1 MREKSPRRQSRE
13 RGRDKSSNC
22 YAKERAVIYERDRG
36 RPRDTRRRPPQ
47 SGAHATWDQNQR
59 RRVEKGDTLQL
70 RDLTRGRKEGDG
82 DRPRSECERRRP
94 RLLASYKNCLSCPPS
109 CLLTHSDPKEKEGK
123 EGAHSEG
130 RRKALC
136 SAVVFVVSLH
146 AASDATTLC
155 RRRQQHNGG
164 GGEGRDTKRSG

>member
-1 MREKSPRRQSRE
+1 MAIAFALGRNASGGGRVYWPRIRTVYLVRRLVCSLTP
-13 RGRDKSSNC
+13 
-22 YAKERAVIYERDRG
+22 I
-36 RPRDTRRRPPQ
+36 RRR
-47 SGAHATWDQNQR
+47 
-59 RRVEKGDTLQL
+59 
-70 RDLTRGRKEGDG
+70 
-82 DRPRSECERRRP
+82 
-94 RLLASYKNCLSCPPS
+94 
-109 CLLTHSDPKEKEGK
+109 GK

-164 GGEGRDTKRSG
+164 GEEGERYQKERISKGRSLMNE